1 MGMPDWERTG
11 IVAVLMGRRLGL
23 QGRMAV
29 SYVLATVAIVLFVEG
44 VAGALVLP
52 RVLTGQDVTLRALDA
67 AQLRAKELSRFGATP
82 GSAVPPG
89 ELPTKA
95 GMVEAARS
103 AGLPVLDAKD
113 GSTTVVLDTT
123 GRVVWSSD
131 PTVYRVGADATRVL
145 PPDAVTQIH
154 GGTGGKLGSSEVLAV
169 PNGKAVWALVPI
181 RTEVPSGTAAV
192 DTEVDPKTG
201 GVTGT
206 VGYVYVVSPGTNGYA
221 LAHKVTW
228 AVAVVL
234 LTIPVGVAF
243 GLLTTRRLRR
253 RLRYLADASQAVAAG
268 DFNTRVDVAAG
279 GADEVGMLERNFNE
293 MTSRLGSATAHE
305 LDLASQNARLAE
317 RSRIS
322 RELHD
327 SVSQDLF
334 SLSMLSGGLQRA
346 LPPDSP
352 LQPQVARIAETV
364 ATAIHEMRALVL
376 DLHPTALAEKGL
388 VGALEDL
395 CASYRARLGLTI
407 DARLEPVVLDDAC
420 QHAVLRV
427 AQEALANANKH
438 ADPSMITVS
447 LATEPGPCRRAVL
460 SVTDDGR
467 GFDPAV
473 ASGGSGLGLRLMRER
488 VAEVDGSL
496 AINSSPG
503 RGTTVRLEVPALT
516 GVRGDE
522 AVPVGTER

>member
-1 MGMPDWERTG
+1 MT
-11 IVAVLMGRRLGL
+11 
-23 QGRMAV
+23 V
-29 SYVLATVAIVLFVEG
+29 SYVLATVATVLFVEG

-52 RVLTGQDVTLRALDA
+52 RVLTGQDVTLRALGV
-67 AQLRAKELSRFGATP
+67 AQVRAKELGRAGLTP
-82 GSAVPPG
+82 GGALPVGEVPDKATVIQA
-89 ELPTKA
+89 TKA
-95 GMVEAARS
+95 
-103 AGLPVLDAKD
+103 AGFPALDAKD
-113 GSTTVVLDTT
+113 GSTTLVLDTT
-123 GRVVWSSD
+123 GRVLWSSD
-131 PTVYRVGADATRVL
+131 PSADAVGSDATRVL
-145 PPDAVTQIH
+145 PPQAVTEIQ
-154 GGTGGKLGSSEVLAV
+154 GGTAGKLGTSAVLAV
-169 PNGKAVWALVPI
+169 PNGKSVWALVPI
-181 RTEVPSGTAAV
+181 RTEVPPGTRAV
-192 DTEVDPKTG
+192 DTEADPKAG
-201 GVTGT
+201 VVTGT
-206 VGYVYVVSPGTNGYA
+206 VGYVYVVSPGTNGYV
-221 LAHKVTW
+221 LSHRVTW

-253 RLRYLADASQAVAAG
+253 RLRHLADASQAVASG
-268 DFNTRVDVAAG
+268 DFDTRVDVAAG
-279 GADEVGMLERNFNE
+279 GADEVGMLEHNFNE
-293 MTSRLGSATAHE
+293 MTARLGTATAHE
-305 LDLASQNARLAE
+305 LELASQNARLAE

-327 SVSQDLF
+327 SVSQDLV
-334 SLSMLSGGLQRA
+334 SLSMLSGGLERA

-352 LQPQVARIAETV
+352 LQPQVARIADTV

-395 CASYRARLGLTI
+395 CASYRARFGLTI

-438 ADPSMITVS
+438 ADPSVITVS
-447 LATEPGPCRRAVL
+447 LEPELGPRPRAVL
-460 SVTDDGR
+460 TVTDDGR